1 MCFCDV
7 YVVNIGGWGV
17 DHPFLSDCLCGKSF
31 RAPMIVKMQKRVGTY
46 SKQVDDLIDLRKN
59 VCSCA
64 CSTMRFERL
73 IDGIEAYEKV
83 KILRKKYAGNPDML
97 LPMKSFLESVAEMPL
112 TDAELPWHDMM
123 NGAVGLLHLNDISR
137 KKWPRE
143 KQQWIENMNF

>member
-1 MCFCDV
+1 MCFCNV
-7 YVVNIGGWGV
+7 YVVNIGEWGV

-31 RAPMIVKMQKRVGTY
+31 RTPMIVKMLKRVGTY

-83 KILRKKYAGNPDML
+83 KILRKKYAGNPEML
-97 LPMKSFLESVAEMPL
+97 LPMKSFLETMAEMRL

-123 NGAVGLLHLNDISR
+123 RWSCGSASS
-137 KKWPRE
+137 
-143 KQQWIENMNF
+143 

>member
-1 MCFCDV
+1 MCFCNV
-7 YVVNIGGWGV
+7 YVVNIGEWGV

-31 RAPMIVKMQKRVGTY
+31 RIPMIVKMLKRVGTY

-59 VCSCA
+59 VRTCA
-64 CSTMRFERL
+64 RSTMRFERL

-97 LPMKSFLESVAEMPL
+97 LPMKSFLESVAEMRL
-112 TDAELPWHDMM
+112 TDAELSWHDMM

-137 KKWPRE
+137 KNGQERSNSGLK
-143 KQQWIENMNF
+143 I

>member
-1 MCFCDV
+1 MC
-7 YVVNIGGWGV
+7 
-17 DHPFLSDCLCGKSF
+17 
-31 RAPMIVKMQKRVGTY
+31 TY
-46 SKQVDDLIDLRKN
+46 AR
-59 VCSCA
+59 
-64 CSTMRFERL
+64 STMRFERL

-83 KILRKKYAGNPDML
+83 KILRKKYAGNPKKL
-97 LPMKSFLESVAEMPL
+97 LPMKSFLESMAEMPL